1 MPAAIP
7 LVVMAAGAVASKVAA
22 NKQAKKQGQN
32 VQAADAKY
40 NDINKGFAD
49 KMGGIGDANRA
60 QNSGILDSIMGG
72 AGDLWNQA
80 GSQNQPSFDPK
91 MSDSQ
96 GFYKNAM
103 NTGLFDE
110 GQKNDFR
117 ARGAIQNDQIFQ
129 GLSRRLNQGANVR
142 GGGFAGYS
150 GQNALLQRDAARQG
164 EENRLNTEGN
174 LQGQIRQNMFG
185 GAQGV
190 ASNDRDFADQGYKS
204 ALLQGQNLDRSFGQK
219 AGVLGLLQ
227 GLRTQGTNDLPYYNQ
242 AGDAYRG
249 YRVTPEQAGQPWYG
263 AAGDAAQGVAGA
275 YLGGMG
281 SKPQGVST
289 PVQRIPSTKY
299 NFNQLAR

>member
-1 MPAAIP
+1 MSAAIP
-7 LVVMAAGAVASKVAA
+7 LAVMAAGGIASKIGA
-22 NKQAKKQGQN
+22 NRQAKKQGQN
-32 VQAADAKY
+32 IQDADSKY
-40 NDINKGFAD
+40 NAVNQGFAN
-49 KMGGIGDANRA
+49 KMSGIGDANRT
-60 QNSGILDSIMGG
+60 QNQGILDSIMGG
-72 AGDLWNQA
+72 AGQLWNNA
-80 GSQNQPSFDPK
+80 NNQNQPGFDPK

-129 GLSRRLNQGANVR
+129 GLSRRLSQGANVH

-190 ASNDRDFADQGYKS
+190 SSNDQNFAQQGLAS
-204 ALLQGQNLDRSFGQK
+204 AELQGRNLDRQFGQQ
-219 AGVLGLLQ
+219 AGILGLLQ
-227 GLRTQGTNDLPYYNQ
+227 GLRTQGTNDLGYYNQ
-242 AGDAYRG
+242 AGDANRN

-263 AAGDAAQGVAGA
+263 AVGDAAQGVGSA
-275 YLGGMG
+275 YLGMQ
-281 SKPQGVST
+281 KPQGVST

-299 NFNQLAR
+299 NFNQLTR

>member
-22 NKQAKKQGQN
+22 NKQAKKNAQNIQG
-32 VQAADAKY
+32 ADTKY

-49 KMGGIGDANRA
+49 KMGGIGDANRG

-72 AGDLWNQA
+72 AGNLWNQA
-80 GSQNQPSFDPK
+80 GQDGPSFDPK
-91 MSDSQ
+91 MSESQ
-96 GFYKNAM
+96 GFYRNAM
-103 NTGLFDE
+103 NTGLFDDA
-110 GQKNDFR
+110 QKNDFR

-164 EENRLNTEGN
+164 EENRLNTEGT

-185 GAQGV
+185 GAGGV
-190 ASNDRDFADQGYKS
+190 ASNDQDFARQGLAS
-204 ALLQGQNLDRSFGQK
+204 AQLQGQNLDRQFGQK
-219 AGVLGLLQ
+219 AGVLGMLQ
-227 GLRTQGTNDLPYYNQ
+227 NIRTQGTNDLPYYNQ

-249 YRVTPEQAGQPWYG
+249 YRVTPEQAGTPWYG
-263 AAGDAAQGVAGA
+263 TVGDAAQGVAGA
-275 YLGGMG
+275 YMGMQK
-281 SKPQGVST
+281 SPTGVST
-289 PVQRIPSTKY
+289 PVQRIPPTKY